1 MATIA
6 GALAAQVLHEFV
18 LPDHE
23 GRAPLRPLY
32 VATELFDW
40 IDETD
45 ELYEK
50 NWGPKSGGRTMQEHL
65 SQTFCDFRCD
75 ARPLVGELNRVQPTS
90 KGVWKIHSP
99 GLRIYG
105 WVPAP
110 HAFVAV
116 RPAFT
121 ANVHGPQ
128 SATKQ
133 LVSEV
138 IAFAKTHGLS
148 ETIKRGDRS
157 ALFQTPA

>member
-6 GALAAQVLHEFV
+6 GALRGQVLHEFV
-18 LPDHE
+18 LPGHE
-23 GRAPLRPLY
+23 GRTPLRPLY
-32 VATELFDW
+32 LSTELFDW

-45 ELYEK
+45 ELYEE
-50 NWGPKSGGRTMQEHL
+50 NWGPRSGGRSMAEHL

-75 ARPLVGELNRVQPTS
+75 ARPLVGDLNRVLPTS

-116 RPAFT
+116 EPAYS
-121 ANVHGPQ
+121 ADVHGAG
-128 SATKQ
+128 SSTKEM
-133 LVSEV
+133 VRKV
-138 IAFAKTHGLS
+138 IDFAKTHGLHG
-148 ETIKRGDRS
+148 TFQRGDRS